1 MSEAYRRGL
10 DQMAALVERH
20 LALVELI
27 GAASSW
33 AALASSQWRRRISW
47 LLPMTARVAAKQ
59 AWEFV
64 EDDVLT
70 DVLAHCAY
78 RLDVLDAELG
88 DAVCIGRTG
97 RPQQAIRLW
106 FSSPIPESLPWRGPV
121 RPRPSVCWPLPR
133 GAAGDV
139 CVEGLPFGMVR
150 RMADVP
156 LSLSP
161 QRSVPTGCLM
171 CGRWRAC
178 AGRRSLERA
187 YVAAVELTYKGLL
200 EMEVAATRRGQPWA
214 TDPIGDWIKLLPTAG
229 STPRPVKQ
237 YCAGWSLHTAMRWH
251 TPGRSATFRGWWP
264 GWVAAEGKC

>member
-78 RLDVLDAELG
+78 RLDVRMLSWGMPL
-88 DAVCIGRTG
+88 CIGRTG

-106 FSSPIPESLPWRGPV
+106 FGSPMRSRVDRRGAAPWSAAAV
-121 RPRPSVCWPLPR
+121 HVCWPVPR

-150 RMADVP
+150 RI
-156 LSLSP
+156 
-161 QRSVPTGCLM
+161 
-171 CGRWRAC
+171 
-178 AGRRSLERA
+178 GRRPHFLVAAAICADGLPEYVRTMEGLCWAAETTLERA

-214 TDPIGDWIKLLPTAG
+214 TDPIGDWMQALANGGIDAAAREAVLRRLEPAY
-229 STPRPVKQ
+229 SD
-237 YCAGWSLHTAMRWH
+237 A
-251 TPGRSATFRGWWP
+251 
-264 GWVAAEGKC
+264 VAYARQVGNL